1 MDDNKIVITDNN
13 GEENVFEILFTYED
27 EENGNKYVM
36 YYSEEDDEQI
46 FASRYDGDNHLYD
59 IEDPAEWE
67 RLEEVL
73 EDYNMH
79 DEEETERL
87 FISLGGDL
95 ASGSL
100 RAVGG
105 WVCGRACRRQ
115 CLCPV
120 ARPVRAV
127 LCRLWL
133 RDYPPAQR
141 MAAR

>member
-46 FASRYDGDNHLYD
+46 FASRYDDDNHLYD

-73 EDYNMH
+73 EDFNMH
-79 DEEETERL
+79 DEKKQMINVMAVYAKMGT
-87 FISLGGDL
+87 
-95 ASGSL
+95 AS
-100 RAVGG
+100 
-105 WVCGRACRRQ
+105 Q
-115 CLCPV
+115 I
-120 ARPVRAV
+120 V
-127 LCRLWL
+127 LNVIRT
-133 RDYPPAQR
+133 R
-141 MAAR
+141 

>member
-67 RLEEVL
+67 RLE
-73 EDYNMH
+73 
-79 DEEETERL
+79 
-87 FISLGGDL
+87 
-95 ASGSL
+95 
-100 RAVGG
+100 
-105 WVCGRACRRQ
+105 
-115 CLCPV
+115 
-120 ARPVRAV
+120 
-127 LCRLWL
+127 
-133 RDYPPAQR
+133 
-141 MAAR
+141 